1 MTARSTMKG
10 SDIVRKKQKIDL
22 TIVIPIILFFIIS
35 ITSIYS
41 AMTYLSPDNGN
52 LALKQA
58 IWYLVGVVIIII
70 IFKLKNDYL
79 YRNAWF
85 LYIIGN
91 ILLVCLLLFAP
102 EINNSKCWF
111 VIPYIGSFQ
120 PSEFMKIFIM
130 LVLAVMISN
139 FRETTDHP
147 SIKEEFIFIL
157 KTLIVVLIPSIFTF
171 LEPDTGSV
179 MIYFI
184 IYFCMMFTSGIRLR
198 WFVILGIIIAIILS
212 LVLEC
217 YFLNEDLFVSIFGTD
232 LYYRFDRILDW
243 QNGSGLQLENA
254 LAAIGSAGVFGHGF
268 NETPIYF
275 PESGTDFIFAVYA
288 SNFGL
293 LGAIILIAIIIF
305 FDTRLINMATKKIAS
320 RDKFVLAGII
330 GMLVFQQVQNIGMTV
345 GLLPITGITLPF
357 ISYGG
362 SSLLSYLILVGIIL
376 NIGNEKEREYNV

>member
-1 MTARSTMKG
+1 MNSKR
-10 SDIVRKKQKIDL
+10 KIDL

-52 LALKQA
+52 LALKQV
-58 IWYLVGVVIIII
+58 IWYLVGIVLIVILL
-70 IFKLKNDYL
+70 KLNNDYL

-85 LYIIGN
+85 FYIIGN

-130 LVLAVMISN
+130 LVLAVMIAK
-139 FRETTDHP
+139 FRENTDHP
-147 SIKEEFIFIL
+147 NIKEEFVFIL
-157 KTLIVVLIPSIFTF
+157 KTLIVVLIPSVLTF

-198 WFVILGIIIAIILS
+198 WFIILGGIIGIVLS
-212 LVLEC
+212 LVLGC
-217 YFLNEDLFVSIFGTD
+217 YFLNEDLFVNIFGTD

-243 QNGSGLQLENA
+243 RNGSGLQLENA

-268 NETPIYF
+268 NATPIYF
-275 PESGTDFIFAVYA
+275 PESGTDFIFAVFA

-293 LGAIILIAIIIF
+293 LGAIILIMIIVF
-305 FDTRLINMATKKIAS
+305 FDMRLVNMATKKIAS

-330 GMLVFQQVQNIGMTV
+330 GMLVFQQVQNIGMTL

-376 NIGNEKEREYNV
+376 NIGNEKEKEYNL

>member
-1 MTARSTMKG
+1 MKG
-10 SDIVRKKQKIDL
+10 RGVLKRRQKIDL
-22 TIVIPIILFFIIS
+22 TIVIPIVLFFIIS
-35 ITSIYS
+35 ITTIYS

-58 IWYLVGVVIIII
+58 IWYLVGVIIIVI
-70 IFKLKNDYL
+70 LFKLKNDYL

-85 LYIIGN
+85 FYIIGN
-91 ILLVCLLLFAP
+91 ILLVSLLLFAP

-157 KTLIVVLIPSIFTF
+157 KTLIVVLIPSVLTF
-171 LEPDTGSV
+171 LEPDTGAV

-198 WFVILGIIIAIILS
+198 WFVILGIIIAVILG
-212 LVLEC
+212 LVLGC

-293 LGAIILIAIIIF
+293 LGAIVLIAIIIF

-330 GMLVFQQVQNIGMTV
+330 GMLVFQQVQNIGMTL

-376 NIGNEKEREYNV
+376 NISNEKEREYNV